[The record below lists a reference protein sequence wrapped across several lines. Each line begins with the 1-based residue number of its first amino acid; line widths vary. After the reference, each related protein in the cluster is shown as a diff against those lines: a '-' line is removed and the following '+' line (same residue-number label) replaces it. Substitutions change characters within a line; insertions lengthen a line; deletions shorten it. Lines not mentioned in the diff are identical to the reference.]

1 MPGTQAS
8 TSVSITAKTLR
19 SSSLYR
25 ISNKQSHRTKAAG
38 RILANLMTVNSV
50 VIFVILVLLLAAFG
64 VFHRHI
70 VDNDLS
76 NDVQQPFGQSCQV
89 DASGFSRGTCQ
100 LVEIATTTEAAWN
113 TIGQQ
118 LALTWRAPLYVS
130 TCVKTK
136 SDQSGQVALVF
147 LAGYY
152 GFPQCQPSN
161 GPQEIAGMAM
171 LETTVRDE
179 FPGGVYM
186 LTVFDDTT
194 MSGREIYVNSDDST
208 ELLIANINRTLI
220 TTNGSAT
227 VDFIGINAVQY
238 SLLFGDRYKVSSH
251 TSPVVLDITARIQQ
265 NRGQWN
271 GWNVGQT
278 SKRAIMLTWQYGH
291 QVDHGEEL
299 LAIQVISILASCV
312 VISGD
317 IYLTVQGLQG
327 LLHHKPVMTYDLAA
341 GIERRKLILFCWNVC
356 LIASLIYPDVLR
368 AYFKPTFGLWWAVAL
383 LVAGL
388 FNCSTSAAKSLIQY
402 SISPVHLR
410 MLEHFQQ

>member
-220 TTNGSAT
+220 TTN
-227 VDFIGINAVQY
+227 
-238 SLLFGDRYKVSSH
+238 
-251 TSPVVLDITARIQQ
+251 
-265 NRGQWN
+265 
-271 GWNVGQT
+271 
-278 SKRAIMLTWQYGH
+278 
-291 QVDHGEEL
+291 
-299 LAIQVISILASCV
+299 
-312 VISGD
+312 
-317 IYLTVQGLQG
+317 
-327 LLHHKPVMTYDLAA
+327 
-341 GIERRKLILFCWNVC
+341 
-356 LIASLIYPDVLR
+356 
-368 AYFKPTFGLWWAVAL
+368 
-383 LVAGL
+383 
-388 FNCSTSAAKSLIQY
+388 
-402 SISPVHLR
+402 
-410 MLEHFQQ
+410 